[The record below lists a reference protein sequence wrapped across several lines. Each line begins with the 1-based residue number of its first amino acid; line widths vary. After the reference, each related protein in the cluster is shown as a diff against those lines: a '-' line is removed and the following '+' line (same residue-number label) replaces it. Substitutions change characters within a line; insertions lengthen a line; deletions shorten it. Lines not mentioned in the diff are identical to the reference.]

1 MTHERLFIISP
12 IILRELYC
20 NFQDSKYPLKF
31 FNRSLLIH
39 RSEIHRKTFDI
50 LYRVIILKILLCD
63 PVDEAVL
70 EHFRS
75 LDECTVEE
83 IFDREPL
90 EQEVTDA
97 NFLVVRSGTTV
108 DRDLLDLGKELIGIV
123 RAGVGLDNID
133 LDYADEKGVNV
144 ENTPEAS
151 TNAVAELVIG
161 HILSVFRSI
170 PQADA
175 ALKNGNWIKSDL
187 NGREIQGKTTGIIGF
202 GRIGQRL
209 GQLVQAFGSDV
220 IAFDEYIDDDT
231 IREHGAKPV
240 SLDELLQEADIV
252 TIHVPLTDETRHL
265 IGPSELKTLKD
276 DALLVNCS
284 RGGVYDEE
292 ALHEALRNDEIIGV
306 GLDTYEEEP
315 PGDLPLLQE
324 KNTVGTPH
332 IGAST
337 PEAQARIG
345 QLVIDKIET
354 MIRESGD

>member
-1 MTHERLFIISP
+1 MTM
-12 IILRELYC
+12 
-20 NFQDSKYPLKF
+20 
-31 FNRSLLIH
+31 
-39 RSEIHRKTFDI
+39 
-50 LYRVIILKILLCD
+50 KILLCD
-63 PVDEAVL
+63 PVAETVL

-75 LDECTVEE
+75 LDDCTVEE
-83 IFDREPL
+83 VFDRDAL
-90 EQEVTDA
+90 EQEVGDA

-108 DRDLLDLGKELIGIV
+108 DPDLLDQAEELIGIV

-133 LDYADEKGVNV
+133 LEYADEQDVNV

-175 ALKNGNWIKSDL
+175 ALKEGNWIKSDL

-202 GRIGQRL
+202 GRIGRRV

-220 IAFDEYIDDDT
+220 VAFDEYIDDET
-231 IREHGAKPV
+231 IREHGAEPV
-240 SLDELLQEADIV
+240 SLNELLEQSDIV
-252 TIHVPLTDETRHL
+252 TVHVPLTDETRHL
-265 IGPSELKTLKD
+265 IGPSELKTLND
-276 DALLVNCS
+276 DAVLVNCS
-284 RGGVYDEE
+284 RGGIYDEE
-292 ALHEALRNDEIIGV
+292 ALLEALRNDEIIGV

-315 PGDLPLLQE
+315 PGDQPLLQE
-324 KNTVGTPH
+324 KSMVGTPH

-337 PEAQARIG
+337 PEAQERIG

-354 MIRESGD
+354 MMREPDA